1 MAGRARS
8 TVNMRKNFHLCRIV
22 LVLFVSLIV
31 PGLAHAGLLLPPDRP
46 LELVVRAEKSE
57 RAGPAAA
64 KEAPE
69 KGLFFNAL
77 ETRNFEPGAVKSF
90 VVKVARRPLRA
101 KEVPSGV
108 ELPRDFVAA
117 GPLGPFMRPVA
128 GSISS
133 YFGYRK
139 HPYRRVSRTFHTG
152 IDIPAPTGTPIR
164 VVAPGK
170 VVYSGWRSGYGLMV
184 EVDHGNGIST
194 VYAHCSKLFLRL
206 GQVVSAGQLVGGVGR
221 TGVTTG
227 SHLHFEVRRRGSPV
241 DPMRFLAR

>member
-8 TVNMRKNFHLCRIV
+8 TVNMRKSFNLRRIV
-22 LVLFVSLIV
+22 LVLSISLVV
-31 PGLAHAGLLLPPDRP
+31 PALAQAGLPVPTD
-46 LELVVRAEKSE
+46 KT
-57 RAGPAAA
+57 GPVIAIP
-64 KEAPE
+64 APTDWASVASVPTPAD

-90 VVKVARRPLRA
+90 AVRVVRRPSRSREKA
-101 KEVPSGV
+101 PGV

-117 GPLGPFMRPVA
+117 GPLGSFMRPVA

-152 IDIPAPTGTPIR
+152 IDIPAPPGTAIR
-164 VVAPGK
+164 AVAPGR

-194 VYAHCSKLFLRL
+194 VYAHCSRLSLKL
-206 GQVVSAGQLVGGVGR
+206 GQVVTAGQLVGGVGR
-221 TGVTTG
+221 TGITTG
-227 SHLHFEVRRRGSPV
+227 SHLHFEVRRRGIPV

>member
-1 MAGRARS
+1 
-8 TVNMRKNFHLCRIV
+8 
-22 LVLFVSLIV
+22 
-31 PGLAHAGLLLPPDRP
+31 
-46 LELVVRAEKSE
+46 
-57 RAGPAAA
+57 
-64 KEAPE
+64 
-69 KGLFFNAL
+69 
-77 ETRNFEPGAVKSF
+77 
-90 VVKVARRPLRA
+90 
-101 KEVPSGV
+101 
-108 ELPRDFVAA
+108 
-117 GPLGPFMRPVA
+117 
-128 GSISS
+128 
-133 YFGYRK
+133 
-139 HPYRRVSRTFHTG
+139 VSRTFHTG